1 MAAGTRRIISG
12 FSSKLAV
19 RSTSLTQLLF
29 AIDFKHISQDMYDAV
44 KEQLDE
50 VERILAGLIR
60 SVSNSM
66 P

>member
-1 MAAGTRRIISG
+1 
-12 FSSKLAV
+12 
-19 RSTSLTQLLF
+19 
-29 AIDFKHISQDMYDAV
+29 MYDAV